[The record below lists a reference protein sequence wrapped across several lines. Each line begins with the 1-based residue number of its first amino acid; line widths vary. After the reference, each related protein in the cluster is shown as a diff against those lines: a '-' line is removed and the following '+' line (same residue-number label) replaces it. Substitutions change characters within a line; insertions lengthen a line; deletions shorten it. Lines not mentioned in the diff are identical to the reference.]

1 MVHSFAL
8 ALGFFGV
15 PFLLM
20 SFGHRLR
27 GRTTTHKRRFWG
39 GVAGYILGMG
49 LAISSMLF
57 PPTLWADEAL
67 LRPLLIH
74 WAMLV
79 GGVAGVLTGPW
90 WARVPRKRR

>member
-1 MVHSFAL
+1 
-8 ALGFFGV
+8 
-15 PFLLM
+15 
-20 SFGHRLR
+20 
-27 GRTTTHKRRFWG
+27 
-39 GVAGYILGMG
+39 
-49 LAISSMLF
+49 MLF

-90 WARVPRKRR
+90 WARVPRKRQ